1 MRRLLYFITSLI
13 CAGTVVSTTRLQAQD
28 IIAQGGTV
36 SAQYDGNPPGELIEK
51 LVDKNTATKYLA
63 RQNAPLWV
71 KWKCNTPAAAAQY
84 ALTSGNDAQGRDP
97 KDWTF
102 EGSDSGSDNDA
113 DWIVLDTRT
122 GEDFKDRGMTK
133 TYTFSNNTNYT
144 YYRLKISALY
154 NPNSTIFQLAEWSL
168 AGSNPPD
175 APSNVT
181 VVTTGGQEAIL
192 TWTDNAA
199 TESGFEIERSENGVD
214 FVKVGAVAANATRYT
229 DAGVVAGSTYY
240 YRIRG
245 INAFGGS
252 AYTPPVNITTLG
264 PTGALIDLT
273 DDGGVLTVQF
283 DNDNTDENGLKLI
296 DNNLASKYL
305 IPDDYAVPYWVRYQS
320 TTGGNTLLTKY
331 TLTSGGDAAERDPKN
346 WVLEG
351 SDNGADWTMVDIRT
365 NFLFAARSQTATF
378 VVPTPVQYTYYQIR
392 VTDNNGST
400 GIPGQIT
407 EWELWGVDPN
417 APPLPQN
424 IAVTAL
430 SKRVAEITWE
440 DAAANETGYEI
451 FRSDNGTDFLSID
464 TAAVDATSF
473 TDTGRKG
480 GLTYY
485 YRIRTLYGTNNAT
498 IYSAITA
505 VTMPGQ
511 NIAPT
516 LDPIADITTCN
527 ASVDHVISL
536 TGITPGEGDED
547 QQVALSVTIEADGR
561 EVFEK
566 VPAVTEIVDGKATL
580 TFKLNP
586 EADAATVI
594 MKVQIKDDGGT
605 GNSGV
610 DTVVYNVKVIFD
622 PLPVA
627 VSLDTNLPLAR
638 GTTIQ
643 LKATGAEQYIWE
655 EGPGII
661 AGSSTDELTVRPT
674 QGYTYVVTGSNAEG
688 CERDASFFVGIEGTY
703 ALDPTNILTPDQDG
717 KNDTWVVWNIHIF
730 PGNQVSVYDRAGK
743 QVFNME
749 DYTNDWT
756 GTYQGSPLANGVY
769 YYVVEPGA
777 GIKPLKGSLTI
788 IRYDK

>member
-1 MRRLLYFITSLI
+1 M
-13 CAGTVVSTTRLQAQD
+13 STIGLHAQD
-28 IIAQGGTV
+28 IIGLGGTV
-36 SAQYDGNPPGELIEK
+36 TAQFAGNGAAEAVEK
-51 LVDKNTATKYLA
+51 VVDKNTASKYLTFN
-63 RQNAPLWV
+63 QAPLWIM
-71 KWKCNTPAAAAQY
+71 WQCNTPQAAAQY
-84 ALTSGNDAQGRDP
+84 ALTSGGDAPERDP
-97 KDWTF
+97 NNWTF
-102 EGSDSGSDNDA
+102 EGSNNGT
-113 DWIVLDTRT
+113 DWTILDTRT
-122 GEDFKDRGMTK
+122 GELFSGRGMTK
-133 TYTFSNNTNYT
+133 TYTFSNSTNYT
-144 YYRLKISALY
+144 YYRLNITQMLDPGSG
-154 NPNSTIFQLAEWSL
+154 IFQMAEWGI
-168 AGSNPPD
+168 AGSNPPE
-175 APSNVT
+175 APSGLSASA
-181 VVTTGGQEAIL
+181 TGGQETIL

-199 TESGFEIERSENGVD
+199 TESGFEIERSENGTD
-214 FVKVGAVAANATRYT
+214 FVKAGTVAANITTFA
-229 DAGVVAGSTYY
+229 DQGVVASTLYY
-240 YRIRG
+240 YRVRA

-252 AYTPPVNITTLG
+252 AYTSAVTVTTLA
-264 PTGALIDLT
+264 PTGALTDLT
-273 DDGGVLTVQF
+273 DDGGVLTVKY
-283 DNDNTDENGLKLI
+283 ENGASAAEASDKLI
-296 DNNLASKYL
+296 DNSFSTKYL
-305 IPDDYAVPYWVRYQS
+305 IPSGNALPYWIRYES
-320 TTGGNTLLTKY
+320 TTGANQLLTKY
-331 TLTSGGDAAERDPKN
+331 TLTSGGDAVGRDPKN

-351 SDNGADWTMVDIRT
+351 SDNGTSWTAVDTRT
-365 NFLFAARSQTATF
+365 GFLFTARSQTVAF
-378 VVPTPVQYTYYQIR
+378 VLTTPAQYKYYQIT
-392 VTDNNGST
+392 VTANNGST
-400 GIPGQIT
+400 TIPGQLT
-407 EWELWGVDPN
+407 EWELWGIDAN
-417 APPLPQN
+417 APPLPQD
-424 IAVTAL
+424 ITATAL
-430 SKRVAEITWE
+430 SKTVAEITWT
-440 DAAANETGYEI
+440 DVATNETGYEI
-451 FRSDNGTDFLSID
+451 FRSDNGTDFTSIKK
-464 TAAVDATSF
+464 TSADETTF
-473 TDTGRKG
+473 TDTGRRG

-485 YRIRTLYGTNNAT
+485 YRIRTLYGTNAAT

-505 VTMPGQ
+505 ITMPGQ
-511 NIAPT
+511 NAAPT

-586 EADAATVI
+586 EADAATI
-594 MKVQIKDDGGT
+594 MMKVQIKDDGGT

-610 DTVVYNVKVIFD
+610 DTVVYNVAVTFD

-627 VSLDTNLPLAR
+627 VSLDASLPLAR

-643 LKATGAEQYIWE
+643 LKATGAEQYVWE

-717 KNDTWVVWNIHIF
+717 KNDTWVVWNIHVF

-743 QVFNME
+743 QVFSME